1 MTRESTT
8 RFRLE
13 DNPQAKGMVMMILL
27 GALAGQSAIL
37 LLASDAGSA
46 LYAAFF
52 LPAVS
57 LSFVVFYWRV
67 SRGHIEIT
75 DERLELRTLGHQQSV
90 RWPDIVRAEL
100 RTISQMNIDDRITA
114 TIAGAHQDRR
124 FVEIRLRRPIRDPL
138 WPWQRTD
145 PDAFGP
151 PSTFP
156 WKLIRVYVT
165 DPEGLV
171 EAVAEQLQRTRTS

>member
-13 DNPQAKGMVMMILL
+13 DNPQAKGMVMVILL
-27 GALAGQSAIL
+27 GALAGQTAIL
-37 LLASDAGSA
+37 VPLASDVESA
-46 LYAAFF
+46 LYAALL
-52 LPAVS
+52 LPAIS

-67 SRGHIEIT
+67 SRGVIEIT
-75 DERLELRTLGHQQSV
+75 DERLELRALGHRQSV
-90 RWPDIVRAEL
+90 RWLDIVRAEV
-100 RTISQMNIDDRITA
+100 RTISQMSIDDRIAA

-138 WPWQRTD
+138 LPWD
-145 PDAFGP
+145 IAGPDAKGP
-151 PSTFP
+151 PSLP
-156 WKLIRVYVT
+156 WKMIRMYVT

-171 EAVAEQLQRTRTS
+171 EAVAQQLQRNRT